1 MTAVARTPPD
11 VRLRIGKYWQSLL
24 RDRAASRSEPT
35 YLAYEDADRPPRVR
49 LFLAAFDAAG
59 TQLDTE
65 EVDLDGYSARE
76 VVAKL
81 GANDRKRWLADRFI
95 QAHAR
100 LYARIGPPS

>member
-11 VRLRIGKYWQSLL
+11 VRLRIGKYWQSL

-35 YLAYEDADRPPRVR
+35 YDAYPDPPQDAPRVR